1 MKFISSLC
9 LFFLLRAS
17 KIKFNTFLE
26 LGSTEAIKKTVE
38 ANLGIGCLSY
48 TVVKDKVKSKELYMF
63 RLNEGRIERDLFLI
77 LHSDKFVS
85 NNMKAFIEY
94 SKKYISK

>member
-1 MKFISSLC
+1 
-9 LFFLLRAS
+9 
-17 KIKFNTFLE
+17 
-26 LGSTEAIKKTVE
+26 
-38 ANLGIGCLSY
+38 
-48 TVVKDKVKSKELYMF
+48 MF